1 MSGTNG
7 TAHLSARGVIAL
19 EGDERRQFLQG
30 IVTNDLNA
38 LGPTT
43 PLYAAL
49 LTPQGKYLHDFII
62 VEDGARLLLDCE
74 AARRADLLRRLMMY
88 RLRARVEISDLT
100 ETHAVIAWWGER
112 VPPELPE
119 DAVACDDP
127 RHPRLGRR
135 AIVPRD
141 RIPAALG
148 SDAEW
153 DDHRLTLGIPDASRD
168 FEVERTLIL
177 EGNLDA
183 LNGVS
188 FSKGCYVGQEL
199 TARMKHRGRVRKRL
213 LPVAVEGPLPAP
225 DTPIL
230 KDGREIGH
238 IRSGRG
244 RRAIAYLRV
253 EDMELG
259 AHYPCGDAHV
269 IPERPEWLPP
279 EWLDVGGKEEA

>member
-1 MSGTNG
+1 
-7 TAHLSARGVIAL
+7 
-19 EGDERRQFLQG
+19 
-30 IVTNDLNA
+30 
-38 LGPTT
+38 
-43 PLYAAL
+43 
-49 LTPQGKYLHDFII
+49 
-62 VEDGARLLLDCE
+62 
-74 AARRADLLRRLMMY
+74 
-88 RLRARVEISDLT
+88 
-100 ETHAVIAWWGER
+100 
-112 VPPELPE
+112 
-119 DAVACDDP
+119 
-127 RHPRLGRR
+127 
-135 AIVPRD
+135 
-141 RIPAALG
+141 
-148 SDAEW
+148 
-153 DDHRLTLGIPDASRD
+153 
-168 FEVERTLIL
+168 
-177 EGNLDA
+177 A